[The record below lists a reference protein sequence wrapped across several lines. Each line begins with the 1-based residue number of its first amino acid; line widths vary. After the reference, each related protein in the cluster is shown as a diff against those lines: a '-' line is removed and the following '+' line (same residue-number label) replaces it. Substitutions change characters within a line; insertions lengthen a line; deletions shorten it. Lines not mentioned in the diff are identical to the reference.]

1 MWKYSTKKGGEELE
15 WYNIIIT
22 VGAVIGALI
31 TIKKVVI
38 PIINFVKRI
47 INTLEKIDKME
58 EHSQEN
64 YLGIKRLT
72 VMSSDMPL
80 GERICAARDY
90 IKHGGNGDVKKFAKE
105 HLHVDDVIE
114 EE

>member
-1 MWKYSTKKGGEELE
+1 ME
-15 WYNIIIT
+15 WYNVIIT
-22 VGAVIGALI
+22 AGAVVGALF
-31 TIKKVVI
+31 TIKKI
-38 PIINFVKRI
+38 ADCIAAFVKKI
-47 INTLEKIDKME
+47 SNAVEKINKME
-58 EHSQEN
+58 EHSREN

-90 IKHGGNGDVKKFAKE
+90 IKYGGNGEVKQYAKE
-105 HLHVDDVIE
+105 HLHIDDVIE